1 MWLSKKTIYGY
12 KEEWRFK
19 KKRKEIKLG
28 HRSLKVLELR
38 VRGEDFGCYSMYN
51 ERLLDDLFRQ

>member
-1 MWLSKKTIYGY
+1 MAKKKSGDL
-12 KEEWRFK
+12 K